1 MTIQHEPI
9 NLRSRNRGLFNVT
22 GVRVSIIGCGS
33 IGSFTASTLARMG
46 VRRFNLFDGDIV
58 APENIG
64 VQDFTIHQ
72 LDDYKVYAVKQNI
85 ISINPLAEVT
95 AYNSNINKDNPRRI
109 TTGIYSRNDDETGP
123 PTDICVIAVD
133 SMEARMEIAQH
144 PSFRTVRT
152 DNRQRHDEFCDNS
165 YFFDARMGS
174 ETFQLYK
181 FKMPFSVDEYLKT
194 WYSDEDGDSEPCS
207 ARSTAYC
214 STFAGSI
221 IASEIKKCTNGGI
234 VAEKILFGFPSLL
247 LDAEIDY
254 AKFANDL
261 RKSQ

>member
-1 MTIQHEPI
+1 MRQPVDMNTI
-9 NLRSRNRGLFNVT
+9 RSRNSSIFNLT
-22 GVRVSIIGCGS
+22 RTRVSIIGCGS

-46 VRRFNLFDGDIV
+46 VMRFSLFDEDVV

-72 LDDYKVYAVKQNI
+72 LNDNKVHCVEQNI
-85 ISINPLAEVT
+85 KSINPLAHVRSVNRNVT
-95 AYNSNINKDNPRRI
+95 KDGERFL
-109 TTGIYSRNDDETGP
+109 TEGIYASRNDEDGP
-123 PTDICVIAVD
+123 PADICIMAVD
-133 SMEARMEIAQH
+133 SMEARMEIIQH
-144 PSFRTVRT
+144 HAFRNVCEGIDQSNST
-152 DNRQRHDEFCDNS
+152 FCENA

-181 FKMPFSVDEYLKT
+181 FKMPFTVDDYLKT
-194 WYSDEDGDSEPCS
+194 WYSDEDGDPEPCS

-221 IASEIKKCTNGGI
+221 IASEVKKCTTGGM

-254 AKFANDL
+254 AKFADDL